1 MEYKL
6 KCDLPL
12 AKAGTPINFFG
23 NGSSDKINIEVT
35 KDGTLKIWIT
45 DITRINEWVEEV
57 KPREWY
63 EIIYGV
69 ELLVDRR
76 FQSVREAEI
85 YLEGIAKPSNAE
97 IIKVR
102 EVIE

>member
-23 NGSSDKINIEVT
+23 NGSSDKINIEVAE
-35 KDGTLKIWIT
+35 DGTLKIWIT

-57 KPREWY
+57 KPREWW
-63 EIIYGV
+63 EMDCESPSPKFRSKSEV
-69 ELLVDRR
+69 EL
-76 FQSVREAEI
+76 FI
-85 YLEGIAKPSNAE
+85 KNNHYLTFKP
-97 IIKVR
+97 IKVR